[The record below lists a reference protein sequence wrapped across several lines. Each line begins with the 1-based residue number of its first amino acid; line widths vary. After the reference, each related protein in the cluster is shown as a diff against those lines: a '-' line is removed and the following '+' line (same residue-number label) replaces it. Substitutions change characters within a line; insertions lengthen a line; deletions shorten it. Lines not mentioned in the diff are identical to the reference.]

1 MKPFESQ
8 AVIIVMKSNDNL
20 KVAEIRQRERP
31 SRSVHSWA
39 MLDFYK
45 GK

>member
-1 MKPFESQ
+1 MEPFESQ
-8 AVIIVMKSNDNL
+8 AVTVVMKSNDNL
-20 KVAEIRQRERP
+20 QVAEIRQRERP
-31 SRSVHSWA
+31 SHSVHSWA